1 MDETIKIIIGTV
13 SGFLIAFLAEPIKI
27 YFQNASK
34 KKSLRLALY
43 SELINNFMNL
53 RFFLGGLDRS
63 SKDRVAEAYSKLSK
77 LILKVD
83 VYGFAISQ
91 ELYLF
96 YQLKEANLFAQT
108 YAIAS
113 TIIGW
118 IESGKREERI
128 LEEAIKYL
136 LLTKAG
142 IEEGDLNRRTIDRI
156 FGKGVAKKLVNIA
169 ESISN
174 MINPTITT
182 GKWYFKI
189 AKVSQSQVYSGF
201 EFYVVFNEDGTL
213 ITRKTESDE
222 GTTSSGEWIQK
233 GTSVHLEI
241 AGASQFDGSIIDGI
255 KMVGMFSNLS
265 GYSAPCV
272 AELQS

>member
-1 MDETIKIIIGTV
+1 MDESLKIIIGTV
-13 SGFLIAFLAEPIKI
+13 SGFLIAFLAEPVKI

-43 SELINNFMNL
+43 SELINNFMSL
-53 RFFLGGLDRS
+53 HFFLSGLDRS
-63 SKDRVAEAYSKLSK
+63 SEDRVAEAYLKLSK
-77 LILKVD
+77 LVLKVD
-83 VYGFAISQ
+83 VYGFAISH

-118 IESGKREERI
+118 IESGKREERV

-142 IEEGDLNRRTIDRI
+142 IEEGDLNRKTIDRI
-156 FGKGVAKKLVNIA
+156 FGKGITKNIVNIA
-169 ESISN
+169 ERISN
-174 MINPTITT
+174 MINPTITA
-182 GKWYFKI
+182 GKWHFKI
-189 AKVSQSQVYSGF
+189 LNQSPRFSGY
-201 EFYVVFNEDGTL
+201 EFYVVFNVDGTL
-213 ITRKTESDE
+213 STRDVGSAEE
-222 GTTSSGEWIQK
+222 PRSSGEWFQK
-233 GTSVHLEI
+233 GSLINLEI
-241 AGASQFDGSIIDGI
+241 AGASKFEGSIIDGKI
-255 KMVGMFSNLS
+255 MTGIFSNTG
-265 GYSAPCV
+265 GYSSPCI